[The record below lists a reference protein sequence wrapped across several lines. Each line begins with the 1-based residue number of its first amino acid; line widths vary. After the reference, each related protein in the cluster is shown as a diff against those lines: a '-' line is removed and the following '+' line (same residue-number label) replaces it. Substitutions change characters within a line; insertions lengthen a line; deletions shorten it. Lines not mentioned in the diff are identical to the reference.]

1 MCSKT
6 TAPEGSI
13 FVGPVLK
20 ELVELSSSLTNVSTR
35 ADLFA
40 IQIGQINVTS
50 EKTRE
55 IAGRQKGCLVSYTYS
70 EESSPTCALSS
81 IAFYLL
87 NNVL

>member
-1 MCSKT
+1 MLL
-6 TAPEGSI
+6 
-13 FVGPVLK
+13 PVSVRRRYTVCYFQSHCEEDIAVYFYECVYQK
-20 ELVELSSSLTNVSTR
+20 R
-35 ADLFA
+35 
-40 IQIGQINVTS
+40 IGQINVTS

-87 NNVL
+87 NDVL